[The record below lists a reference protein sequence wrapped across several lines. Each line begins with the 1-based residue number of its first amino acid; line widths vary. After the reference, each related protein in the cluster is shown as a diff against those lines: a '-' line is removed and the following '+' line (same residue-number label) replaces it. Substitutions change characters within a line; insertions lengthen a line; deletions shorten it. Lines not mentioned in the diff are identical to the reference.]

1 MLRNSPFYCIIDKE
15 TCARTPL
22 ADVAN
27 KITNKGCGIFQYRD
41 KVSNKETV
49 LKNARTLKKS
59 FDGNCLFI
67 VNDFLDVAK
76 IIDCDGVHFG
86 QGDLSLKLARQ
97 FLGPNKIIGISCHSL
112 KQAIDAQN
120 CGADYISIGPIFPT
134 PTKPEYKS
142 VGLGLI
148 KAVGKKIKIPFF
160 AIGGINR
167 NNLNSVLSSGAKRVA
182 ICSAVCQAKDIT
194 ATVKNISEA
203 ISYGA
208 VSEHNLFG

>member
-1 MLRNSPFYCIIDKE
+1 LLRNSRLYVIIDKE
-15 TCARTPL
+15 TCERRPL
-22 ADVAN
+22 ADIAN
-27 KITNKGCGIFQYRD
+27 KIKNKGVDIFQYRD

-49 LKNARTLKKS
+49 LRNARTLKKS
-59 FDGNCLFI
+59 CSANTLFI

-76 IIDCDGVHFG
+76 IIDCDGMHFG

-120 CGADYISIGPIFPT
+120 CGADYIGVGPIFPT
-134 PTKPEYKS
+134 STKPGYKP

-148 KAVGKKIKIPFF
+148 KAVGKKVKIPFF

-167 NNLNSVLSSGAKRVA
+167 YNLNSVLSAGAKRVA
-182 ICSAVCQAKDIT
+182 ICSAICKA
-194 ATVKNISEA
+194 KNINREVANIRKQLYS
-203 ISYGA
+203 
-208 VSEHNLFG
+208 

>member
-1 MLRNSPFYCIIDKE
+1 MKSKKGLLKKSRLYVIIDKE
-15 TCARTPL
+15 TCARRPL

-27 KITNKGCGIFQYRD
+27 KITNKGEGIFQYRD

-49 LKNARTLKKS
+49 LRNARRLKKS
-59 FDGNCLFI
+59 FDGKGLFI
-67 VNDFLDVAK
+67 INDFLDVAK
-76 IIDCDGVHFG
+76 IIDCDGLHFG

-120 CGADYISIGPIFPT
+120 CGADYIGIGPIFPT
-134 PTKPEYKS
+134 STKPGMKS

-148 KAVGKKIKIPFF
+148 KAVSKKIKIPFF

-182 ICSAVCQAKDIT
+182 ICSAICKA
-194 ATVKNISEA
+194 KNINRELKRIREA
-203 ISYGA
+203 ISYGPI
-208 VSEHNLFG
+208 

>member
-1 MLRNSPFYCIIDKE
+1 MKSKKGLLKKSRLYVIIDKE
-15 TCARTPL
+15 TCARRPL
-22 ADVAN
+22 GDIAN
-27 KITNKGCGIFQYRD
+27 KIIDNGASIFQYRD

-49 LKNARTLKKS
+49 LRNCRALKKS
-59 FDGNCLFI
+59 CDANTLFI

-120 CGADYISIGPIFPT
+120 CGADYIGIGPIFPT
-134 PTKPEYKS
+134 PTKPEHKS

-148 KAVGKKIKIPFF
+148 KAVAKKIKIPFF

-167 NNLNSVLSSGAKRVA
+167 NNLNSVLSAGTKRVA
-182 ICSAVCQAKDIT
+182 ICSAICKA
-194 ATVKNISEA
+194 KNINREVANIRKQLYS
-203 ISYGA
+203 
-208 VSEHNLFG
+208 

>member
-1 MLRNSPFYCIIDKE
+1 LLRNSRLYVIIDKE
-15 TCARTPL
+15 TCERRPL
-22 ADVAN
+22 ADIAN
-27 KITNKGCGIFQYRD
+27 KIKNKGVDIFQYRD

-49 LKNARTLKKS
+49 LRNARTLKKS
-59 FDGNCLFI
+59 CSANTLFI

-76 IIDCDGVHFG
+76 IIDCDGMHFG

-120 CGADYISIGPIFPT
+120 YGADYIGVGPIFST
-134 PTKPEYKS
+134 TTKPGYRP

-148 KAVGKKIKIPFF
+148 KAISKKIKIPFF

-182 ICSAVCQAKDIT
+182 ICSAICKA
-194 ATVKNISEA
+194 KNINRELKRIREA
-203 ISYGA
+203 LSCGPI
-208 VSEHNLFG
+208 

>member
-1 MLRNSPFYCIIDKE
+1 MKSKKELLKKSRLYVIIDKE
-15 TCARTPL
+15 TCARRPL

-27 KITNKGCGIFQYRD
+27 KITNKGVGIFQYRD

-49 LKNARTLKKS
+49 LRNARALKKS
-59 FDGNCLFI
+59 CDGKTLLI

-120 CGADYISIGPIFPT
+120 CGADYIGLGPVFPT
-134 PTKPEYKS
+134 STKPGYKN

-148 KAVGKKIKIPFF
+148 KAVREKIKIPFF
-160 AIGGINR
+160 AIGGIKR
-167 NNLNSVLSSGAKRVA
+167 NNLNSVLSAGAKRVA
-182 ICSAVCQAKDIT
+182 ICSAICKA
-194 ATVKNISEA
+194 KNINAEVAS
-203 ISYGA
+203 IRKQLYI
-208 VSEHNLFG
+208 

>member
-1 MLRNSPFYCIIDKE
+1 MLRNSRLYVIIDKE
-15 TCARTPL
+15 TCERRPL
-22 ADVAN
+22 ADIAN
-27 KITNKGCGIFQYRD
+27 KIKNKGVDIFQYRD

-49 LKNARTLKKS
+49 LRNARTLKKS
-59 FDGNCLFI
+59 CSANTLFI

-76 IIDCDGVHFG
+76 IIDCDGMHFG

-120 CGADYISIGPIFPT
+120 YGADYIGVGPIFST
-134 PTKPEYKS
+134 TTKPGYRP

-148 KAVGKKIKIPFF
+148 KAISKKIKIPFF

-182 ICSAVCQAKDIT
+182 ICSAICKA
-194 ATVKNISEA
+194 KNINRELKRIREA
-203 ISYGA
+203 LSCGPI
-208 VSEHNLFG
+208 